1 MKNLFNRFALNAEES
16 AVESLEAVVESLKN
30 SQNVEEATEAIA
42 DMSIKWHPEEFL
54 PNLKYMGIGMLC
66 IFIVIGVIILSIF
79 LVNFCV
85 NRFSKDGKAK
95 KVKKEK
101 NTDENGQNNA

>member
-1 MKNLFNRFALNAEES
+1 MFRFLNRFSLNSVGTA
-16 AVESLEAVVESLKN
+16 
-30 SQNVEEATEAIA
+30 EAINEVVKETA
-42 DMSIKWHPEEFL
+42 DMSIKWHPDQFL

-101 NTDENGQNNA
+101 NTDENGQNNG

>member
-1 MKNLFNRFALNAEES
+1 MFRFLNRFSLNSVGTAE
-16 AVESLEAVVESLKN
+16 AINEAVKE
-30 SQNVEEATEAIA
+30 TA
-42 DMSIKWHPEEFL
+42 DMSIKWHPDQFL

>member
-66 IFIVIGVIILSIF
+66 IFIVIGVIILSIYLINLF
-79 LVNFCV
+79 A
-85 NRFSKDGKAK
+85 NRPKREKKAK
-95 KVKKEK
+95 KDKTAE
-101 NTDENGQNNA
+101 

>member
-16 AVESLEAVVESLKN
+16 AVESIEAVVESLKN
-30 SQNVEEATEAIA
+30 SQNAEEATEAIA

-66 IFIVIGVIILSIF
+66 IFIVIGVIILSIYLINLF
-79 LVNFCV
+79 A
-85 NRFSKDGKAK
+85 NRPKREKKAK
-95 KVKKEK
+95 KDKTAE
-101 NTDENGQNNA
+101 

>member
-30 SQNVEEATEAIA
+30 SQTAEEATEAIA

-66 IFIVIGVIILSIF
+66 IFIVIGVIILSIYLINLF
-79 LVNFCV
+79 A
-85 NRFSKDGKAK
+85 NRPKREKKAK
-95 KVKKEK
+95 KDKTAE
-101 NTDENGQNNA
+101 